1 MMMTD
6 TSGTHLRGSTAEQE
20 PIGDGWST
28 KTPECRS
35 ARVAVA
41 MTQGALTSE
50 GSTMASLAGPGRP
63 EDRP

>member
-6 TSGTHLRGSTAEQE
+6 MSGTRLQGSTAEQE
-20 PIGDGWST
+20 PVGEGCSA
-28 KTPECRS
+28 KTPEWRS

-50 GSTMASLAGPGRP
+50 GTTMASPAGPGRP
-63 EDRP
+63 EDWP

>member
-6 TSGTHLRGSTAEQE
+6 TSGTHLRGSTGEQE
-20 PIGDGWST
+20 PIGEGCST

-50 GSTMASLAGPGRP
+50 GTTMASPAGPGRP